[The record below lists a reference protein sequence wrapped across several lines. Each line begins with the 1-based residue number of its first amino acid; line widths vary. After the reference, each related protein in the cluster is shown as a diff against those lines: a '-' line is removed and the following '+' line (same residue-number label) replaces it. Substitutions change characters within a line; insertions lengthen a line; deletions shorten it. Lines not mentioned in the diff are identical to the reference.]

1 MIRHKSPYN
10 GLLNGETNKSIVKT
24 EEKLSKLEVGG
35 WKVLP
40 KIRHRLLKDCEWLRF
55 QDRVTKTIRHK
66 SPCNALLNGET
77 KKQKFT
83 AEEKLSKL
91 EGEDL
96 NEQEKTLKK
105 PRRP

>member
-1 MIRHKSPYN
+1 MIRHKSPIN
-10 GLLNGETNKSIVKT
+10 GLLNGETKKSIVKT

-35 WKVLP
+35 WKVPP
-40 KIRHRLLKDCEWLRF
+40 KIRHGLLKDCSWLLF
-55 QDRVTKTIRHK
+55 LDRVTKMIRHK
-66 SPCNALLNGET
+66 SPINGLLNGET
-77 KKQKFT
+77 KKQKVT

>member
-1 MIRHKSPYN
+1 MIRHKSPIN
-10 GLLNGETNKSIVKT
+10 G
-24 EEKLSKLEVGG
+24 
-35 WKVLP
+35 
-40 KIRHRLLKDCEWLRF
+40 
-55 QDRVTKTIRHK
+55 
-66 SPCNALLNGET
+66 LLNGET
-77 KKQKFT
+77 KKQKVT